1 MERHSL
7 AVIEREVIALV
18 KSPDFSAKLKAMNF
32 VPVGT
37 GMADIAKRL
46 ETEFRVWPEVVKAA
60 NIKVSRE

>member
-1 MERHSL
+1 MSL
-7 AVIEREVIALV
+7 NAKRRKLLGGAAAVA
-18 KSPDFSAKLKAMNF
+18 
-32 VPVGT
+32 GT